1 MTASATRCVA
11 AADKQRQ
18 WNDKRNDKQDRVNKG
33 PARAEKRT
41 SARQARVA
49 YNHPANGFG
58 RRWGGGGVGAG
69 RSGGGEQRGG
79 RRRWWRWL
87 TATAAREVAEE
98 GRERT
103 EARAMTG
110 GGGSGGGSGSGSRAV
125 SYS

>member
-1 MTASATRCVA
+1 VA

-49 YNHPANGFG
+49 HNHPAN
-58 RRWGGGGVGAG
+58 V
-69 RSGGGEQRGG
+69 GEQRGWSEALVAMVDGHGGARG
-79 RRRWWRWL
+79 R
-87 TATAAREVAEE
+87 
-98 GRERT
+98 GGGGGT

-110 GGGSGGGSGSGSRAV
+110 GGSGGSRAV

>member
-1 MTASATRCVA
+1 VA

-58 RRWGGGGVGAG
+58 RRWGGGG
-69 RSGGGEQRGG
+69 EQRGG

-103 EARAMTG
+103 VARAMTG